1 MREKKEISFILQYIK
16 KPRTVGAILPSSRY
30 LANKMMENIDFK
42 QAKCII
48 EYGPG
53 TGVFT
58 EKLLQNRDKSTII
71 MLFEY
76 NQKFCSLLKDKF
88 KHEENLFI
96 INDSSENVDKY
107 LIKHQIES
115 VDYVVSGLPFASLPQ
130 QVSDEILKKTKS
142 ILKKD
147 GKFITFQYTLL
158 KVGFIKKYFRYIDLK
173 REFRNMPPAYV
184 LNCINCN

>member
-30 LANKMMENIDFK
+30 LANKMIENIDFK

-107 LIKHQIES
+107 LIKYQIES

-130 QVSDEILKKTKS
+130 QVSEEILKKTKK

-158 KVGFIKKYFRYIDLK
+158 KVEFIKKYFRYIDLK